1 MLVRIF
7 NFVSKHKFLSFLS
20 LLLWAGVALW
30 GVWHLRFE
38 EDITKVLPQNEK
50 TSLTAKLLKQL
61 NFADKISVIVT
72 REDTGDFADMQ
83 ALTDALCDTLRQRL
97 PQYFTDIQ
105 GIVPE
110 EEVDKAWGFV
120 HEHLPLFLEDQD
132 YEYLAQRLQT
142 DSLRALVEGH
152 YRMMLTPAGM
162 VAQQFVRKDPFS
174 LTFRGLQKLQALNI
188 GTDLTLSEGY
198 LTTQDQ
204 RHILFFLNPV
214 FQGSDTE
221 HNTAFVQALEQLQ
234 EQFNAQ
240 YVGKASCEFF
250 GAPFISVS
258 NASQIK
264 ADILTTV
271 LISLSALCLLL
282 IFFYRNITVPFIA
295 FIPSLFGVLTAL
307 ALLYWIKGS
316 ISAISISMGAV
327 LLGVTIDYS
336 LHILTHYKAT
346 DDTRELYRSVTTPL
360 LLSSL
365 TTALSFFCL
374 LFVHSEVMR
383 DLGIF
388 ASVGIM
394 VSALL
399 SLLLIP
405 HFYRKNKN
413 IEARKTFLDRVG
425 AYPFHQNKWV
435 VGAALLLILASFLA
449 FHEVRFN
456 SDIAS
461 VNYLSDRYQRAQ
473 QRLETLTD
481 SKYKSL
487 YTTAYGYSL
496 DEALSQNTQLYHTL
510 VQLKAQGKL
519 QQFSSLGAVV
529 LPLAEQEKRLKR
541 WRDFWS
547 EERTHALAQSLS
559 TLAQETGFKQAMYA
573 PFFAYLEQPKA
584 PITNLSDYEALSAL
598 PIKDFITEKDGFYT
612 IANLVKLNIDQR
624 DAFIQQIEQQ
634 TPTIVIDRKQISE
647 TFLGK
652 LKDDVLAL
660 ASYASLAI
668 FFILL
673 VFFRRIELV
682 LLTLIPIA
690 LTGVVT
696 TALMNLFG
704 LEFNVFSMIV
714 CTLVL
719 GHSVDFSIFMT
730 CALQKDY
737 STGKDEL
744 PVYKVSVL
752 LASIT
757 TFLAIGTLI
766 FAKHPALRSIASV
779 SLIGIFSALLLTFVF
794 YPSLFRFFIFRRPQ
808 KGLSP
813 ISLRILINTILS
825 ITYYVVSSIV
835 LSNLGW
841 LLLKLLPKGKTLWL
855 RTLAAKLTTSVLYS
869 NPFVRKRVEN
879 PSTIDFTKPS
889 VMIANHNSWLDT
901 LAIGMLTPRVSYI
914 VNDWVYHSVVFG
926 RYVQAMDFYPASEG
940 IEKGMDIFAKNF
952 TNGYSA
958 MIFPEGKRS
967 ESNVIHRFH
976 KGAFLVAEHFH
987 KPLTLVYIHG
997 NSEVQPKGDFAIY
1010 DGSIT
1015 VVATEQIAPDDPRFG
1030 SSTRERA
1037 KLIGKYFREQFAL
1050 LRQRIEGE
1058 DYLKKKLFLCYLY
1071 KEPYI
1076 VDAVRADFQ
1085 KRKKQ
1090 YHELS
1095 LALPE
1100 KATILHWADD
1110 YGQADFLW
1118 LLTYPQ
1124 RTFITIIADDH
1135 KRTIAEQSYITR
1147 IRKIQYYKEL
1157 PEGVSYD
1164 WVVDTRGDHWT
1175 IKQLGNEQ
1183 ID

>member
-7 NFVSKHKFLSFLS
+7 NFVSKHKFLSLLS

-221 HNTAFVQALEQLQ
+221 HNTTFVHALEQLQ

-240 YVGKASCEFF
+240 YAGKASCEFF

-307 ALLYWIKGS
+307 ALLYWLKGS

-473 QRLETLTD
+473 QQLETLTD

-487 YTTAYGYSL
+487 YTAAYGYSL
-496 DEALSQNTQLYHTL
+496 DEALSQNIQLYHTL

-584 PITNLSDYEALSAL
+584 SITNLSDYEALSAL
-598 PIKDFITEKDGFYT
+598 PIEDFITEKDGFYT

-634 TPTIVIDRKQISE
+634 TPAIVIDRKQISE

-652 LKDDVLAL
+652 LKEDVLAL
-660 ASYASLAI
+660 A
-668 FFILL
+668 
-673 VFFRRIELV
+673 
-682 LLTLIPIA
+682 
-690 LTGVVT
+690 
-696 TALMNLFG
+696 
-704 LEFNVFSMIV
+704 
-714 CTLVL
+714 
-719 GHSVDFSIFMT
+719 
-730 CALQKDY
+730 
-737 STGKDEL
+737 
-744 PVYKVSVL
+744 VYKVSVL

-794 YPSLFRFFIFRRPQ
+794 YPSLFRFFIFRRPK

-855 RTLAAKLTTSVLYS
+855 RILAAKLTTSVLYS

-879 PSTIDFTKPS
+879 PSAIDFTKPS

-901 LAIGMLTPRVSYI
+901 LAIGMLTRRVSYM

-1015 VVATEQIAPDDPRFG
+1015 VMATEQIAPDDPRFG

-1076 VDAVRADFQ
+1076 VRAVRADFQ
-1085 KRKKQ
+1085 KHKKQ

-1135 KRTIAEQSYITR
+1135 KRAIAEQSYITR

>member
-1 MLVRIF
+1 MLVKIF
-7 NFVSKHKFLSFLS
+7 NFVSKHKFFS
-20 LLLWAGVALW
+20 LLCLVLWIGIALW
-30 GVWHLRFE
+30 GVMRLHFE

-50 TSLTAKLLKQL
+50 TSLTAKVLKQL
-61 NFADKISVIVT
+61 NFSDKVSVIIT
-72 REDTGDFADMQ
+72 QEAEGDFATMQ
-83 ALTDALCDTLRQRL
+83 SFTDALCDSLRQRV
-97 PQYFTDIQ
+97 PNYFSDIQ

-110 EEVDKAWGFV
+110 EEVDEAWGFV
-120 HEHLPLFLEDQD
+120 YEHLPLFLEEED
-132 YEYLAQRLQT
+132 YQYLSRKLEP
-142 DSLRALVEGH
+142 DSLRALVGAH

-174 LTFRGLQKLQALNI
+174 LTFRGLQKLQQLNV
-188 GTDLTLSEGY
+188 GTELTLTQGY

-204 RHILFFLNPV
+204 RHILFFLNPT
-214 FQGSDTE
+214 FDGNDTE
-221 HNTAFVQALEQLQ
+221 HNAAFVAALEQLQ
-234 EQFNAQ
+234 REFNQQ

-258 NASQIK
+258 NATQIK
-264 ADILTTV
+264 TDILTTV
-271 LISLSALCLLL
+271 LISLSVLCLLL
-282 IFFYRNITVPFIA
+282 IFFYRSVTVPVIA
-295 FIPSLFGVLTAL
+295 FMPSLFGVLTAL
-307 ALLYWIKGS
+307 AFLYVLKGS
-316 ISAISISMGAV
+316 ISAISISLGAV

-346 DDTRELYRSVTTPL
+346 QDTQELYHSVTTAI
-360 LLSSL
+360 LLSSI
-365 TTALSFFCL
+365 TTAISFLCL
-374 LFVHSEVMR
+374 LFVHSEVMQ

-394 VSALL
+394 TSALL
-399 SLLLIP
+399 SLVMIP

-413 IEARKTFLDRVG
+413 IEARKTILDRVG
-425 AYPFHQNKWV
+425 AYPFHRNKWV
-435 VGAALLLILASFLA
+435 VAGAFLLIAGSFAA
-449 FHEVRFN
+449 FHDVRFN
-456 SDIAS
+456 GDIAS
-461 VNYLSDRYQRAQ
+461 VNFLSERYQKAQ
-473 QRLETLTD
+473 THLESLTD

-487 YTTAYGYSL
+487 YTTAYGNSL
-496 DEALSQNTQLYHTL
+496 DEALTQNTQLYHALT
-510 VQLKAQGKL
+510 QLKDQGKL
-519 QQFSSLGAVV
+519 QQFSSLGGIV
-529 LPLAEQEKRLKR
+529 LPLAEQQRRLTR
-541 WRDFWS
+541 WRTFWNV
-547 EERTHALAQSLS
+547 ERCATIEYTLA
-559 TLAQETGFKQAMYA
+559 TLAQEAGFKPAMYT
-573 PFFAYLEQPKA
+573 PFFAYLGVPKQ
-584 PITNLSDYEALSAL
+584 PITDLQTYKALSAI
-598 PIKDFITEKDGFYT
+598 PIGDFITEKDGFYT
-612 IANLVKLNIDQR
+612 IANLVKLTEGQR
-624 DAFIQQIEQQ
+624 TAFIKQIQRQ

-652 LKDDVLAL
+652 LKDDVVAL
-660 ASYASLAI
+660 ASYASFAI

-673 VFFRRIELV
+673 LFFRRIELV

-730 CALQKDY
+730 CALQKEY

-766 FAKHPALRSIASV
+766 FAKHPALKSIASV

-794 YPSLFRFFIFRRPQ
+794 YPSLFKFFISRRPE

-813 ISLRILINTILS
+813 ISLRIFVNTILS
-825 ITYYVVSSIV
+825 ITYYVVFSII
-835 LSNLGW
+835 LSNIGW
-841 LLLKLLPKGKTLWL
+841 LLLKIFPTRKTLWL

-879 PSTIDFTKPS
+879 PSKIDFSKPS
-889 VMIANHNSWLDT
+889 VMIANHSSWLDT
-901 LAIGMLTPRVSYI
+901 LAIGMLTPRVSYM

-940 IEKGMDIFAKNF
+940 IEKGMPIFAKNF
-952 TNGYSA
+952 ANGYSA

-976 KGAFLVAEHFH
+976 KGAFLVAEHFK

-997 NSEVQPKGDFAIY
+997 NSEVQPKGDFVIY

-1015 VVATEQIAPDDPRFG
+1015 VVAAEQIALDDPRFG
-1030 SSTRERA
+1030 SSPRERA
-1037 KLIGKYFREQFAL
+1037 KAIGKYFREQFSL

-1058 DYLKKKLFLCYLY
+1058 DYLKKKLFLSYLY
-1071 KEPYI
+1071 KELYI
-1076 VDAVRADFQ
+1076 VDAVRADFK
-1085 KRKKQ
+1085 KRKGQ
-1090 YHELS
+1090 YHRLS
-1095 LALPE
+1095 LALPQE
-1100 KATILHWADD
+1100 GIILHWADD

-1118 LLTYPQ
+1118 LLTHPQ
-1124 RTFITIIADDH
+1124 RTMITVIADDH
-1135 KRTIAEQSYITR
+1135 KRAIAQQSYLTR

-1164 WVVDTRGDHWT
+1164 WEVDTREGKEVVNKMT
-1175 IKQLGNEQ
+1175 N
-1183 ID
+1183 